1 MKLFKKII
9 FRLDHSQME
18 GMKVDELVSMLAE
31 TTVLDEQASIVH
43 FLWLKM

>member
-1 MKLFKKII
+1 
-9 FRLDHSQME
+9 ME
-18 GMKVDELVSMLAE
+18 GMKVEELVSMLAE

>member
-1 MKLFKKII
+1 MKLFKKIT